1 MKKRVWPHIGMRIF
15 KSAIGV
21 FFVFVIY
28 MLRGRRGAPF
38 YTALSV
44 LWCMQPDVVE
54 AKRKAFQRTTGT
66 MIGAFFGL
74 VIILIDYYILDGK
87 YEFLR
92 DVMIAGMIIPVLYV
106 TVLLNKKNASYFS
119 CVVFL
124 SVAIMHLGDDN
135 PYLFVFNRVLDTMI
149 GIVLAYLI
157 NIVHLPR
164 RKKNNLL
171 FIAALDEV
179 LLDQEEKMTP
189 YSKFELNRMIGEG
202 AQFTLATMRPP
213 AALIPVLQGIHI
225 QLPVIVMDGAVLYDL
240 KQNRVIKKYSMCLE
254 ETHKLLDFCHK
265 RGFHCFANV
274 IMEDAIM
281 IYYDTFQN
289 PVEQAIYDTLRVS
302 PYRNYV
308 KGTHQLVGEPVYL
321 MLIDACEKIEGL
333 YKALEEDGYTKAYK
347 ILKYAS
353 TDYPG
358 YMYIKIYH
366 QLAKRANM
374 VKELEALTDI
384 HTVVMIEEETCV
396 GVGGE
401 ECNKIVRHLKRAYEP
416 YFFQK
421 DWMKKDLSI

>member
-1 MKKRVWPHIGMRIF
+1 MKKKKVWPHVGMRIF

-21 FFVFVIY
+21 LLVFVIY
-28 MLRGRRGAPF
+28 ILRGQRGAPF

-44 LWCMQPDVVE
+44 LWCMQPDVIQ
-54 AKRKAFQRTTGT
+54 AKQKAFQRATGT

-74 VIILIDYYILDGK
+74 VSILIDYYILGGK
-87 YEFLR
+87 HEILR
-92 DVMIAGMIIPVLYV
+92 YLMIAGMIIPVLYV

-124 SVAIMHLGDDN
+124 SVAIMHLSDDN

-149 GIVLAYLI
+149 GIGLAYMVNTI
-157 NIVHLPR
+157 HIPR
-164 RKKNNLL
+164 RRRNDLL

-189 YSKFELNRMIGEG
+189 YSQFELNRMLNEG
-202 AQFTLATMRPP
+202 AQFTLVTMRPP
-213 AALIPVLQGIHI
+213 AALIPVLQGVRI
-225 QLPVIVMDGAVLYDL
+225 QLPVIVMDGAVLYDV
-240 KQNRVIKKYSMCLE
+240 KQNRVIKKYAMSLE
-254 ETHKLLDFCHK
+254 ETYKLLDFCHEK
-265 RGFHCFANV
+265 GFHCFANV
-274 IMEDAIM
+274 IVEDSVM

-289 PVEQAIYDTLRVS
+289 SVEQAIYNTLRVS

-308 KGTHQLVGEPVYL
+308 KGTHQLLGDPVYL
-321 MLIDACEKIEGL
+321 MLIDQCERIEEL
-333 YKALEEDGYTKAYK
+333 YKALEAAGYAQDYK

-366 QLAKRANM
+366 RLATRANM
-374 VKELEALTDI
+374 VKALEALTGI
-384 HTVVMIEEETCV
+384 HAVVMLEEQSCD
-396 GVGGE
+396 GLMRRGD
-401 ECNKIVRHLKRAYEP
+401 CNKIVRHLKRAYEP

-421 DWMKKDLSI
+421 D